1 MDIRINFEQI
11 KPEYLEYID
20 ICKEKALNDEEYYSK
35 LIHEMSKGY
44 IDYFIQN
51 KENIN
56 DDIKI
61 HDLLE
66 YQVKLIESMN
76 FNNDIIVKRLN
87 KIFNI
92 LVKEKHKNDIN
103 NLNNQPSVYLLTK
116 SNTDFSQHSDDHT
129 DEQGD
134 EQDNDKVI
142 SHNNV
147 HSDEQDNL
155 QHNDVN
161 GDEQDNL
168 QHNDVNG
175 DEQSDSQHDEQSDS
189 QHDEQSD
196 SQHDEQ
202 SDSQPP
208 IYYYHTANQTQSKF
222 HYRKINRNEV
232 QSEPNKFIQ
241 SEPNKFIQ
249 SEPNKFIQ
257 SEPNKL
263 VQSEPNKLV
272 QSEPNKFIQSEI
284 EIETK

>member
-20 ICKEKALNDEEYYSK
+20 ICKVKALNDEEYYSK

-51 KENIN
+51 KENVN

-116 SNTDFSQHSDDHT
+116 SNTDYSQHSDDHT
-129 DEQGD
+129 DEQD
-134 EQDNDKVI
+134 NEQNNDKVI
-142 SHNNV
+142 SHN
-147 HSDEQDNL
+147 DE
-155 QHNDVN
+155 H

-175 DEQSDSQHDEQSDS
+175 DEYDDKHGDEQSEHGDEQSEHGDEQGDSQHDEQSDS

-202 SDSQPP
+202 SDEQGDSQPP
-208 IYYYHTANQTQSKF
+208 IYYYPTANQTQSKF

-241 SEPNKFIQ
+241 SE
-249 SEPNKFIQ
+249 
-257 SEPNKL
+257 
-263 VQSEPNKLV
+263 
-272 QSEPNKFIQSEI
+272 I

>member
-161 GDEQDNL
+161 GDEQ
-168 QHNDVNG
+168 
-175 DEQSDSQHDEQSDS
+175 
-189 QHDEQSD
+189 SD

-241 SEPNKFIQ
+241 SEPNK
-249 SEPNKFIQ
+249 
-257 SEPNKL
+257 
-263 VQSEPNKLV
+263 LV

>member
-20 ICKEKALNDEEYYSK
+20 ICKVKALNDEEYYSK

-51 KENIN
+51 KENVN

-116 SNTDFSQHSDDHT
+116 SNTDFSQHNDD
-129 DEQGD
+129 QAD
-134 EQDNDKVI
+134 EQD
-142 SHNNV
+142 NV

-175 DEQSDSQHDEQSDS
+175 DEYDDKHGNEQNNSQHDEQSD
-189 QHDEQSD
+189 EQG
-196 SQHDEQ
+196 
-202 SDSQPP
+202 DSQPP
-208 IYYYHTANQTQSKF
+208 IYYYPTANQTQSKF

-232 QSEPNKFIQ
+232 QSEI
-241 SEPNKFIQ
+241 
-249 SEPNKFIQ
+249 NKFIQ

>member
-129 DEQGD
+129 DEQ
-134 EQDNDKVI
+134 DNDKVI

-161 GDEQDNL
+161 GDEQSE
-168 QHNDVNG
+168 HG
-175 DEQSDSQHDEQSDS
+175 DEQSEHGDEQGDSQHDEQSDS

-208 IYYYHTANQTQSKF
+208 IYYPTANQTQSKF

-232 QSEPNKFIQ
+232 QSEPNNIVQ
-241 SEPNKFIQ
+241 SEINKFI
-249 SEPNKFIQ
+249 
-257 SEPNKL
+257 
-263 VQSEPNKLV
+263 

>member
-161 GDEQDNL
+161 GDEQ
-168 QHNDVNG
+168 
-175 DEQSDSQHDEQSDS
+175 SDSQHDEQSDS
-189 QHDEQSD
+189 QL
-196 SQHDEQ
+196 
-202 SDSQPP
+202 P
-208 IYYYHTANQTQSKF
+208 IYYYPTANQTQSKF
-222 HYRKINRNEV
+222 HYRKINRNE
-232 QSEPNKFIQ
+232 
-241 SEPNKFIQ
+241 
-249 SEPNKFIQ
+249 
-257 SEPNKL
+257 

>member
-20 ICKEKALNDEEYYSK
+20 ICKVKALNDDEYYSK

-51 KENIN
+51 KENVN

-129 DEQGD
+129 DEQSD

-142 SHNNV
+142 SHNDEQGEHGGDEQGV
-147 HSDEQDNL
+147 HADEQD
-155 QHNDVN
+155 
-161 GDEQDNL
+161 EQ
-168 QHNDVNG
+168 
-175 DEQSDSQHDEQSDS
+175 DEQSDSHNDEQSD
-189 QHDEQSD
+189 EQG
-196 SQHDEQ
+196 
-202 SDSQPP
+202 DSQPP
-208 IYYYHTANQTQSKF
+208 IYYSTANQTQSKF

-241 SEPNKFIQ
+241 SE
-249 SEPNKFIQ
+249 
-257 SEPNKL
+257 
-263 VQSEPNKLV
+263 
-272 QSEPNKFIQSEI
+272 I

>member
-116 SNTDFSQHSDDHT
+116 SNTDYSQHSDDHADEQGNEQVISHNDEQGEDGDEQNNSHNDVQNDLQNVDQVNSHNDVQNDLQDNLYN

-134 EQDNDKVI
+134 
-142 SHNNV
+142 SHN
-147 HSDEQDNL
+147 DEQY
-155 QHNDVN
+155 
-161 GDEQDNL
+161 
-168 QHNDVNG
+168 
-175 DEQSDSQHDEQSDS
+175 
-189 QHDEQSD
+189 
-196 SQHDEQ
+196 
-202 SDSQPP
+202 DSQPP
-208 IYYYHTANQTQSKF
+208 IYYYPTANQTQSKF

-232 QSEPNKFIQ
+232 QSEINKFIQ

-257 SEPNKL
+257 SE
-263 VQSEPNKLV
+263 
-272 QSEPNKFIQSEI
+272 I

>member
-161 GDEQDNL
+161 GDEQ
-168 QHNDVNG
+168 
-175 DEQSDSQHDEQSDS
+175 SDSQHDEQSDS
-189 QHDEQSD
+189 QL
-196 SQHDEQ
+196 
-202 SDSQPP
+202 P

-232 QSEPNKFIQ
+232 QSEPNK
-241 SEPNKFIQ
+241 
-249 SEPNKFIQ
+249 
-257 SEPNKL
+257 
-263 VQSEPNKLV
+263 LV

>member
-1 MDIRINFEQI
+1 MGAA
-11 KPEYLEYID
+11 K
-20 ICKEKALNDEEYYSK
+20 KEKKTYYNVIAIFSYAVHYV
-35 LIHEMSKGY
+35 LL
-44 IDYFIQN
+44 DYFIQN
-51 KENIN
+51 KENVN

-129 DEQGD
+129 DEQ
-134 EQDNDKVI
+134 DNDKVI
-142 SHNNV
+142 SHNDEHGDEQVNSYNNV
-147 HSDEQDNL
+147 HSDEQDE
-155 QHNDVN
+155 HS
-161 GDEQDNL
+161 DEQDNSY
-168 QHNDVNG
+168 NDV
-175 DEQSDSQHDEQSDS
+175 
-189 QHDEQSD
+189 
-196 SQHDEQ
+196 Q

-208 IYYYHTANQTQSKF
+208 IYYPTANQTQSKF

-232 QSEPNKFIQ
+232 QSEPNNI
-241 SEPNKFIQ
+241 
-249 SEPNKFIQ
+249 
-257 SEPNKL
+257 

>member
-103 NLNNQPSVYLLTK
+103 NLNNQPSV
-116 SNTDFSQHSDDHT
+116 
-129 DEQGD
+129 
-134 EQDNDKVI
+134 
-142 SHNNV
+142 
-147 HSDEQDNL
+147 
-155 QHNDVN
+155 
-161 GDEQDNL
+161 
-168 QHNDVNG
+168 
-175 DEQSDSQHDEQSDS
+175 
-189 QHDEQSD
+189 
-196 SQHDEQ
+196 
-202 SDSQPP
+202 
-208 IYYYHTANQTQSKF
+208 
-222 HYRKINRNEV
+222 
-232 QSEPNKFIQ
+232 
-241 SEPNKFIQ
+241 
-249 SEPNKFIQ
+249 
-257 SEPNKL
+257 
-263 VQSEPNKLV
+263 
-272 QSEPNKFIQSEI
+272 
-284 EIETK
+284 

>member
-20 ICKEKALNDEEYYSK
+20 ICKVKALNDEEYYSK

-116 SNTDFSQHSDDHT
+116 SNTDYSQHSDDHTDEHGDDHT

-142 SHNNV
+142 SHN
-147 HSDEQDNL
+147 DE
-155 QHNDVN
+155 H

-175 DEQSDSQHDEQSDS
+175 DEQSEHGDEQDNSYN
-189 QHDEQSD
+189 DEQSD

-208 IYYYHTANQTQSKF
+208 IYYYPTANQTQSKF

-232 QSEPNKFIQ
+232 QSEINKFI
-241 SEPNKFIQ
+241 
-249 SEPNKFIQ
+249 
-257 SEPNKL
+257 
-263 VQSEPNKLV
+263 

>member
-116 SNTDFSQHSDDHT
+116 SNTDFSQHNDDQA
-129 DEQGD
+129 DEHGD

-161 GDEQDNL
+161 GDEQSE
-168 QHNDVNG
+168 HG
-175 DEQSDSQHDEQSDS
+175 DEQSEHGDEQSEHGDEQS
-189 QHDEQSD
+189 EHGDEQSEHGDEQSD

-208 IYYYHTANQTQSKF
+208 IYYYPTANQTQSKF

-232 QSEPNKFIQ
+232 QSEI
-241 SEPNKFIQ
+241 
-249 SEPNKFIQ
+249 NKFIQ

>member
-116 SNTDFSQHSDDHT
+116 SNTDYSQHNDEHT
-129 DEQGD
+129 DEQDEQGD
-134 EQDNDKVI
+134 EQDNEQVI
-142 SHNNV
+142 SHNDE
-147 HSDEQDNL
+147 HDEQDNL

-161 GDEQDNL
+161 GDEQVIS
-168 QHNDVNG
+168 HNDEHT
-175 DEQSDSQHDEQSDS
+175 DEQVISHNDDQD
-189 QHDEQSD
+189 
-196 SQHDEQ
+196 
-202 SDSQPP
+202 DSQPP
-208 IYYYHTANQTQSKF
+208 IYYYPTANQTQSKF

-232 QSEPNKFIQ
+232 QSEPNKF
-241 SEPNKFIQ
+241 
-249 SEPNKFIQ
+249 
-257 SEPNKL
+257 

>member
-20 ICKEKALNDEEYYSK
+20 ICKVKALNDDEYYSK

-51 KENIN
+51 KENVN

-116 SNTDFSQHSDDHT
+116 
-129 DEQGD
+129 
-134 EQDNDKVI
+134 
-142 SHNNV
+142 
-147 HSDEQDNL
+147 
-155 QHNDVN
+155 
-161 GDEQDNL
+161 
-168 QHNDVNG
+168 
-175 DEQSDSQHDEQSDS
+175 
-189 QHDEQSD
+189 
-196 SQHDEQ
+196 
-202 SDSQPP
+202 
-208 IYYYHTANQTQSKF
+208 
-222 HYRKINRNEV
+222 
-232 QSEPNKFIQ
+232 
-241 SEPNKFIQ
+241 
-249 SEPNKFIQ
+249 
-257 SEPNKL
+257 
-263 VQSEPNKLV
+263 
-272 QSEPNKFIQSEI
+272 
-284 EIETK
+284 

>member
-20 ICKEKALNDEEYYSK
+20 ICKVKALNDDEYYFK

-56 DDIKI
+56 DEIKI

-116 SNTDFSQHSDDHT
+116 SNTDYSQHNDEHT
-129 DEQGD
+129 
-134 EQDNDKVI
+134 
-142 SHNNV
+142 
-147 HSDEQDNL
+147 DEQDNL

-161 GDEQDNL
+161 GDEQVIS
-168 QHNDVNG
+168 HNDEHT
-175 DEQSDSQHDEQSDS
+175 DE
-189 QHDEQSD
+189 
-196 SQHDEQ
+196 
-202 SDSQPP
+202 QPP
-208 IYYYHTANQTQSKF
+208 IYYYPTTNQTQSKF

-241 SEPNKFIQ
+241 SE
-249 SEPNKFIQ
+249 
-257 SEPNKL
+257 
-263 VQSEPNKLV
+263 
-272 QSEPNKFIQSEI
+272 I

>member
-161 GDEQDNL
+161 GDEQ
-168 QHNDVNG
+168 
-175 DEQSDSQHDEQSDS
+175 SDSQHDEQSDS
-189 QHDEQSD
+189 QQ
-196 SQHDEQ
+196 
-202 SDSQPP
+202 P
-208 IYYYHTANQTQSKF
+208 IYYYPTANQTQSKF
-222 HYRKINRNEV
+222 HYRKINRNE
-232 QSEPNKFIQ
+232 
-241 SEPNKFIQ
+241 
-249 SEPNKFIQ
+249 
-257 SEPNKL
+257 

>member
-20 ICKEKALNDEEYYSK
+20 ICKVKALNDEEYYSK
-35 LIHEMSKGY
+35 LIHEMNKGY

-134 EQDNDKVI
+134 EQVI
-142 SHNNV
+142 SHNDEHGDEQVNSYNNV
-147 HSDEQDNL
+147 HSDEQDE
-155 QHNDVN
+155 HS
-161 GDEQDNL
+161 
-168 QHNDVNG
+168 
-175 DEQSDSQHDEQSDS
+175 DEQSDSHN
-189 QHDEQSD
+189 
-196 SQHDEQ
+196 DEQ

-208 IYYYHTANQTQSKF
+208 IYYSTANQTQSKF

-241 SEPNKFIQ
+241 SE
-249 SEPNKFIQ
+249 
-257 SEPNKL
+257 
-263 VQSEPNKLV
+263 
-272 QSEPNKFIQSEI
+272 I

>member
-168 QHNDVNG
+168 QHNEQSDSQH

-202 SDSQPP
+202 SDSQLP
-208 IYYYHTANQTQSKF
+208 IYYYPTANQTQSKF
-222 HYRKINRNEV
+222 HYRKINRNE
-232 QSEPNKFIQ
+232 
-241 SEPNKFIQ
+241 
-249 SEPNKFIQ
+249 
-257 SEPNKL
+257 

>member
-155 QHNDVN
+155 QHNDVQN
-161 GDEQDNL
+161 DEQDNL
-168 QHNDVNG
+168 YNDVQNDLQNVDKINSHNDVQN
-175 DEQSDSQHDEQSDS
+175 DEQDNLYNDEQG
-189 QHDEQSD
+189 
-196 SQHDEQ
+196 
-202 SDSQPP
+202 DSQPP
-208 IYYYHTANQTQSKF
+208 IYYYPTTNQTQSKF
-222 HYRKINRNEV
+222 HYRKINRKDI

-257 SEPNKL
+257 SEPNKFI
-263 VQSEPNKLV
+263 

>member
-116 SNTDFSQHSDDHT
+116 SNTDFSQHT

-142 SHNNV
+142 SHN
-147 HSDEQDNL
+147 DE
-155 QHNDVN
+155 H

-175 DEQSDSQHDEQSDS
+175 DEQSEHGDEQGDSQHDEQG
-189 QHDEQSD
+189 
-196 SQHDEQ
+196 
-202 SDSQPP
+202 DSQPP
-208 IYYYHTANQTQSKF
+208 IYYYPTANQTQSKF

-232 QSEPNKFIQ
+232 QSEI
-241 SEPNKFIQ
+241 
-249 SEPNKFIQ
+249 NKFIQ

-263 VQSEPNKLV
+263 VQSEPNKFIQSEPNKLV

>member
-20 ICKEKALNDEEYYSK
+20 ICKVKALNDDEYYSK
-35 LIHEMSKGY
+35 LIHEMNKGY

-56 DDIKI
+56 DEIKI

-116 SNTDFSQHSDDHT
+116 SNTDYSQHSDDHADEQGNEQVISHNDEQGEDGDEQNNLHNDVQNDLQNVDQVNSHNDVQNDLQDNLYN

-134 EQDNDKVI
+134 T
-142 SHNNV
+142 HN
-147 HSDEQDNL
+147 DEQY
-155 QHNDVN
+155 
-161 GDEQDNL
+161 
-168 QHNDVNG
+168 
-175 DEQSDSQHDEQSDS
+175 
-189 QHDEQSD
+189 
-196 SQHDEQ
+196 
-202 SDSQPP
+202 DSQPP
-208 IYYYHTANQTQSKF
+208 IYYYPTTNQTQSKF
-222 HYRKINRNEV
+222 HYRKINR
-232 QSEPNKFIQ
+232 KDI
-241 SEPNKFIQ
+241 
-249 SEPNKFIQ
+249 
-257 SEPNKL
+257 
-263 VQSEPNKLV
+263 

>member
-161 GDEQDNL
+161 GDEQ
-168 QHNDVNG
+168 
-175 DEQSDSQHDEQSDS
+175 SDS

-257 SEPNKL
+257 SEPNKFI
-263 VQSEPNKLV
+263 
-272 QSEPNKFIQSEI
+272 QSEPNKFVQSEI

>member
-20 ICKEKALNDEEYYSK
+20 ICKVKALNDEEYYSK

-51 KENIN
+51 KENVN

-116 SNTDFSQHSDDHT
+116 SNTDYSQHSDDHT
-129 DEQGD
+129 DEQD
-134 EQDNDKVI
+134 NEQNNDKVI
-142 SHNNV
+142 SHN
-147 HSDEQDNL
+147 DE
-155 QHNDVN
+155 H

-175 DEQSDSQHDEQSDS
+175 DEYDDKHGDEQSEHGDEQGDSQHDEQSDS

-196 SQHDEQ
+196 EQ
-202 SDSQPP
+202 GDSQPP
-208 IYYYHTANQTQSKF
+208 IYYYPTANQTQSKF

-241 SEPNKFIQ
+241 SE
-249 SEPNKFIQ
+249 
-257 SEPNKL
+257 
-263 VQSEPNKLV
+263 
-272 QSEPNKFIQSEI
+272 I